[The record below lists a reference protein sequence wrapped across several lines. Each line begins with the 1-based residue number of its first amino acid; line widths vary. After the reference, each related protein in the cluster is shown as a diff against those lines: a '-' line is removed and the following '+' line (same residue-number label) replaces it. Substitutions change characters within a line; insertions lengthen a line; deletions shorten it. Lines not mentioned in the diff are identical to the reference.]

1 MPPINFNALLASK
14 AAGLGLRRED
24 EQRRESFGGAA
35 APQLG
40 PPPNMAPPKMPERP
54 AMPEEGIAM
63 KTVGGLGNLLDLPG
77 SMVRDVLTLNNP
89 FDQLLS
95 PFSDENRARGAD
107 FRQSFLSGEGGS
119 TGAKVG
125 RFATDLGIEILL
137 DPLTYMTFGLSAA
150 AKGAKAGAYA
160 TRAAS
165 KVGLLD
171 DAAKIATK
179 KAGKGKKIG
188 RREALQKVNT
198 SELLDYSRA
207 RDAKKALG
215 RDPKRVQAGQMSKRM
230 QFRSALN
237 TELKKLSKEKAAK
250 IEKEI
255 MEGAPLAEGAINFKL
270 PGNLVNVSFGGE
282 KTARAMDVAG
292 ETLRYS
298 KPGLAI
304 SRVFSKPMRG
314 RKTKASQVARVE
326 EARDI
331 AEDSSAAAYLLA
343 DPLKNIGTVLAN
355 LSDAEQT
362 KLGGLMY
369 KYIEDIDR
377 EGLQLTKAKGP
388 DGKVRVVNKTYAQSA
403 ADYAAR
409 EEFAPLAGI
418 LKDLDAIKEESKIA
432 LKYAQ
437 DSGVAVEHVDDLYA
451 NYAAR
456 SRNAAEVNAPL
467 KRKGGTASYQPK
479 SEFATKRADHLRN
492 IKGGTQTIQEMSL
505 KTEAEGG
512 FAGIFSESKKRGNPK
527 TRNEKDALRAK
538 FNEEFVDTGIVPAE
552 HAAKLFDTIANRP
565 LDQVQAGRGL
575 FQPNPAESAM
585 QAVTSLYESAG
596 EARGLAK
603 FIKQNAALPQN
614 FHQLR
619 LKDELEGSKFA
630 RTADDREMGNTVI
643 DIFNDMVTNNSGRF
657 TTDPMA
663 RWRIGN
669 AAEEGREWFS
679 VTGAGP
685 KKGPGDAGPSGGT
698 GGSRPQGPSGGGGGG
713 GGVGGDPA
721 GRPSG
726 VAVDKAKDLLG
737 KVDDSENA
745 FSPVGINNNLKKIG
759 TDLGLQYKSDITST
773 EWIDQIRTRVGEL
786 DVQAADAAKAAVS
799 RTERAH
805 KAFMHAITGR
815 GPAENRERLVDL
827 AEELKDLGDPASAS
841 YASTLEARFPEV
853 FSPGT
858 ATSAATR
865 VNPETGRVI
874 ETVAGGSKDVVRERA
889 AAARANGKVEV
900 AEKIEREYGLASQ
913 ESLSEG
919 RGLTTV
925 AADQVAP
932 MAYNAKRRVYA
943 DLARIYPDKYPK
955 KRNPNT
961 AELDEALAGAANDG
975 ELIHGQ
981 TGMKVKE
988 LQAET
993 PAPAKA
999 TDDSGDIEIIPN
1011 QGPAPPDSEMVVRTL
1026 ESIDKMKD
1034 KLVKDRREQL
1044 FKEYGG
1050 RYPRKSNESLED
1062 MKQVLRDASEAGDLV
1077 MHPHYPNSNAIKSRA
1092 DAAAKKGKPERKGAG
1107 SKAGRK
1113 GKPDPL
1119 DPNFAFESATDEAIE
1134 RMSDKVLKSRFQKL
1148 LRDFPEKYPKGY
1160 AVPAFNRT
1168 LFIDAMKQAAK
1179 QGDLVMDYRFDGAT
1193 AVRPKPGASPKTAE
1207 STAEATASVAA
1218 QVIDSADDNMTPEVI
1233 QSVLQKTQKD
1243 MESLSATGGSQ
1254 VAALQQQIQ
1263 SLMEQLTDLATKS
1276 DAAQASRAA
1285 ASAASESVEAV
1296 ATAPTFREGK
1306 NLVISLRQAFPDKYT
1321 TKNSKLTSKA
1331 TVQSAVDRAV
1341 EEGDLV
1347 RGQDG
1352 TLSLGTEAT
1361 SSEAVQ
1367 QAAQAAS
1374 KKAENKARSDAGR
1387 LAVILL
1393 NTPGYDAS
1401 DLQDFSGLMKFLRQ
1415 GSEEQKAIAKRL
1427 KKRKDKGEDPD
1438 KLLLSGLQSAEA
1450 DLIKN
1455 GPLESLLM
1463 KFFAMESD
1471 NLPEASDLVVE
1482 RLLTNGTDQAK
1493 DLAEQFLEVNKAKY
1507 SAMPPAR
1514 QGSAANRYE
1523 ELANKYQKVVTG
1535 NTGQSKRVGDK
1546 PFRAEVKA
1554 INRYEQGLKDA
1565 EKAQGK
1571 LRQQAIKDRPPV
1583 GPHPE
1588 LEVYRMVVEV
1598 AGEGQE
1604 VTKLAASKKADLEDE
1619 LEQLK
1624 YYDPDNYDKEMELRE
1639 QIGTLNDYIETS
1651 VTGKDEVYKMLNIGA
1666 KPQFSVGANKGVII
1680 PKMLSDIAAGIGATT
1695 VARKGKRSRNRGA
1708 EPLRQI
1714 AMQMFDAEPPAWL
1727 VEAREKLMANAAHT
1741 PDEAELA
1748 AFIVT
1753 NDMLQPHGKRHL
1765 AGIPDDVLKSIVQ
1778 KQQTPNMRDARSLTP
1793 EAAERVA
1800 ELYPAGATPER
1811 LTEEMIELG
1820 ELAGM
1825 KFDRKAFDKN
1835 RSAYM
1840 DSWKSDT
1847 MKRVNDFM
1855 VKQAEEAKAPA
1866 APAAPQATGA
1876 ARAVS
1881 DTPKMTEAALDLYRQ
1896 SKAEEY
1902 YELYTQKSRY
1912 PDAPSNQRIDEIMG
1926 MQGISFEDAIDFLIE
1941 QELRD
1946 GEAGFIELGQ
1956 AIPRPL
1962 GVSASRSGASV
1973 DSEIARGINEAVGE
1987 SYRPISGSAAEDVFD
2002 FLTPRV
2008 GMTMTQL
2015 YERSGPELNRLRTAV
2030 AEAGGEERLMAALRQ
2045 YDEQAAKINAAAAS
2059 LIKPEEADMIM
2070 RATGESSPAF
2080 GKLGDPAVTEL
2091 MRQNAAALD
2100 ARGNRA
2106 TAMMVDAL
2114 GSPLKDQSGM
2124 LLGSTNP
2131 DDYVFP
2137 QVIGRLAN
2145 QARRV
2150 RYEDEYGY
2158 RTIEHLL
2165 QNEPEVFR
2173 QMVFDAQSV
2182 IGRDMD
2188 LNFGNAAKP
2197 HTKLPQELFDEN
2209 GAVRTMAGNSH
2220 EPNAYVSRL
2229 DDVADRNPSAPVTAD
2244 DVQGLGISDME
2255 ARMIGLPE
2263 FFAGR
2268 PAVAVSELR
2277 DFVAER
2283 SPKITE
2289 RYMDHESMYR
2299 ATGDEVPY
2307 VEMHVGTG
2315 SGASHLAGVVEQAEQ
2330 GKLLRV
2336 MEKQSTS
2343 PDSLVAG
2350 RMAMLESAARNG
2362 MDGIIVQ
2369 GSEAADEISQVLGG
2383 PGVAVEAIGDS
2394 GDFALRLDSP
2404 TKKAIIDSDGETLFQ
2419 ATSSDTARARITF
2432 PVGKDIGRAED
2443 WHKSNIRTNIEAY
2456 DSADAKSFAHEVGHL
2471 MRYTFRAIGSEE
2483 ADRIDDLVEKML
2495 LDDPR
2500 FVVDDP
2506 SALRRKDGT
2515 LNYKLVIESVDGVA
2529 RGNKTQPY
2537 NVDEYF
2543 ADFVIDYMQGKH
2555 SQVGQTQAEGVIGM
2569 FRDYVASVWTKIKGT
2584 PAEEN
2589 VTDELRA
2596 FLDEVVGPNH
2606 QYDSNANNI
2615 AGILDNAK
2623 FSSARLMDK
2632 IIQEIGPEEIARGE
2646 EFALY
2651 RRANAVQAIKGP
2663 QEDKFQEILAEYN
2676 ARKERVINEALA
2688 QTGEEPTLFELPELM
2703 RKEGEFNGVDL
2714 GISPK
2719 ELLSHFKV
2727 DPEVAGDIGRM
2738 QKTSEMLLN
2747 ELAYPVRLYDAI
2759 MNTFKTNVTATN
2771 PGFHVRNGVSGFL
2784 QNAMNDIY
2792 DPAPRN
2798 TSLNDL
2804 PMKMVAV
2811 TPGLRR
2817 YMAPYG
2823 DATTTML
2830 GKDVVGLAED
2840 APILGFAKGQDEQA
2854 TDELVR
2860 LAVAYG
2866 LLESPGQQYDLVGAT
2881 SQFATDVVPGSDKLS
2896 SGDGIVKLIVGR
2908 ARRNAPAKRSES
2920 ANIFKVAGGFSG
2932 EDKFIGA
2939 RYGRAVGDVVES
2951 GHRLGGF
2958 IALLKQG
2965 YAPAEAAK
2973 RVKLLHVDYANL
2985 SDTERQVMR
2994 RIFPFYSYSRGM
3006 SEYVVKELM
3015 TRPGGKVAQTLRAA
3029 NISRQQDPTMPD
3041 YVSKGLSIPLG
3052 SGPDGSKSYLTGLN
3066 LMHEQPVGLIDSM
3079 LSGPQ
3084 EGLFELVSQTAP
3096 PIKAIGELALN
3107 RSFFLSGPEG
3117 ARSLDALDPPVGRT
3131 LSNFTNIVGL
3141 TDREQAYKIP
3151 GGKVSEALIAN
3162 SPISR
3167 YMHTARQAMDTRKPL
3182 TARALNTMFGAK
3194 INTISPAAQDAVL
3207 RERASALMR
3216 DLGGKVFN
3224 RSYIPEETLEA
3235 MSPEQ
3240 REKAEQY
3247 MEIMRVLGQ
3256 RTKARKAI
3264 DEMHQA
3270 QENN

>member
-1 MPPINFNALLASK
+1 
-14 AAGLGLRRED
+14 
-24 EQRRESFGGAA
+24 
-35 APQLG
+35 
-40 PPPNMAPPKMPERP
+40 
-54 AMPEEGIAM
+54 
-63 KTVGGLGNLLDLPG
+63 
-77 SMVRDVLTLNNP
+77 
-89 FDQLLS
+89 
-95 PFSDENRARGAD
+95 
-107 FRQSFLSGEGGS
+107 
-119 TGAKVG
+119 
-125 RFATDLGIEILL
+125 
-137 DPLTYMTFGLSAA
+137 
-150 AKGAKAGAYA
+150 
-160 TRAAS
+160 
-165 KVGLLD
+165 
-171 DAAKIATK
+171 
-179 KAGKGKKIG
+179 
-188 RREALQKVNT
+188 
-198 SELLDYSRA
+198 
-207 RDAKKALG
+207 
-215 RDPKRVQAGQMSKRM
+215 
-230 QFRSALN
+230 
-237 TELKKLSKEKAAK
+237 
-250 IEKEI
+250 
-255 MEGAPLAEGAINFKL
+255 
-270 PGNLVNVSFGGE
+270 
-282 KTARAMDVAG
+282 
-292 ETLRYS
+292 
-298 KPGLAI
+298 
-304 SRVFSKPMRG
+304 
-314 RKTKASQVARVE
+314 
-326 EARDI
+326 
-331 AEDSSAAAYLLA
+331 
-343 DPLKNIGTVLAN
+343 
-355 LSDAEQT
+355 
-362 KLGGLMY
+362 
-369 KYIEDIDR
+369 
-377 EGLQLTKAKGP
+377 
-388 DGKVRVVNKTYAQSA
+388 
-403 ADYAAR
+403 
-409 EEFAPLAGI
+409 
-418 LKDLDAIKEESKIA
+418 
-432 LKYAQ
+432 
-437 DSGVAVEHVDDLYA
+437 
-451 NYAAR
+451 
-456 SRNAAEVNAPL
+456 
-467 KRKGGTASYQPK
+467 
-479 SEFATKRADHLRN
+479 
-492 IKGGTQTIQEMSL
+492 
-505 KTEAEGG
+505 
-512 FAGIFSESKKRGNPK
+512 
-527 TRNEKDALRAK
+527 
-538 FNEEFVDTGIVPAE
+538 
-552 HAAKLFDTIANRP
+552 
-565 LDQVQAGRGL
+565 
-575 FQPNPAESAM
+575 
-585 QAVTSLYESAG
+585 
-596 EARGLAK
+596 
-603 FIKQNAALPQN
+603 
-614 FHQLR
+614 
-619 LKDELEGSKFA
+619 
-630 RTADDREMGNTVI
+630 
-643 DIFNDMVTNNSGRF
+643 
-657 TTDPMA
+657 
-663 RWRIGN
+663 
-669 AAEEGREWFS
+669 
-679 VTGAGP
+679 
-685 KKGPGDAGPSGGT
+685 
-698 GGSRPQGPSGGGGGG
+698 
-713 GGVGGDPA
+713 
-721 GRPSG
+721 
-726 VAVDKAKDLLG
+726 
-737 KVDDSENA
+737 
-745 FSPVGINNNLKKIG
+745 
-759 TDLGLQYKSDITST
+759 
-773 EWIDQIRTRVGEL
+773 
-786 DVQAADAAKAAVS
+786 
-799 RTERAH
+799 
-805 KAFMHAITGR
+805 
-815 GPAENRERLVDL
+815 
-827 AEELKDLGDPASAS
+827 
-841 YASTLEARFPEV
+841 
-853 FSPGT
+853 
-858 ATSAATR
+858 
-865 VNPETGRVI
+865 
-874 ETVAGGSKDVVRERA
+874 
-889 AAARANGKVEV
+889 
-900 AEKIEREYGLASQ
+900 
-913 ESLSEG
+913 
-919 RGLTTV
+919 
-925 AADQVAP
+925 
-932 MAYNAKRRVYA
+932 
-943 DLARIYPDKYPK
+943 
-955 KRNPNT
+955 
-961 AELDEALAGAANDG
+961 
-975 ELIHGQ
+975 
-981 TGMKVKE
+981 
-988 LQAET
+988 
-993 PAPAKA
+993 
-999 TDDSGDIEIIPN
+999 
-1011 QGPAPPDSEMVVRTL
+1011 
-1026 ESIDKMKD
+1026 
-1034 KLVKDRREQL
+1034 
-1044 FKEYGG
+1044 
-1050 RYPRKSNESLED
+1050 
-1062 MKQVLRDASEAGDLV
+1062 SEAGDLV
-1077 MHPHYPNSNAIKSRA
+1077 MHPHYPSSNAIKSRA
-1092 DAAAKKGKPERKGAG
+1092 DAAAAKGPKKASGAG
-1107 SKAGRK
+1107 SKGK
-1113 GKPDPL
+1113 GKRREKPDPL
-1119 DPNFAFESATDEAIE
+1119 DPNYPYENATEESIDA
-1134 RMSDKVLKSRFQKL
+1134 MSSEKVLRRRYGMLSSR
-1148 LRDFPEKYPKGY
+1148 FPEKYPKGFSKKAY
-1160 AVPAFNRT
+1160 NEADYKAI
-1168 LFIDAMKQAAK
+1168 LKDAARA
-1179 QGDLVMDYRFDGAT
+1179 GDLVMDYRFDGANT
-1193 AVRPKPGASPKTAE
+1193 VRPKPGASPKTAE
-1207 STAEATASVAA
+1207 STAEATASVAT
-1218 QVIDSADDNMTPEVI
+1218 QVIDSADDST
-1233 QSVLQKTQKD
+1233 SVEALQAVMQKTQKD
-1243 MESLSATGGSQ
+1243 MEALAANSGSSAESAI
-1254 VAALQQQIQ
+1254 AALQEQMQ
-1263 SLMEQLTDLATKS
+1263 STMEQLNELIAKSGAVQKATS
-1276 DAAQASRAA
+1276 EA
-1285 ASAASESVEAV
+1285 ASASKADDIYYHVEGRFSEAKS
-1296 ATAPTFREGK
+1296 
-1306 NLVISLRQAFPDKYT
+1306 LVIMLRQAFPEKYT
-1321 TKNSKLTSKA
+1321 TSNSKMNSKA
-1331 TVQSAVDRAV
+1331 SVQATIDRAR

-1347 RGQDG
+1347 REPAGRMV
-1352 TLSLGTEAT
+1352 LGTEAA

-1367 QAAQAAS
+1367 QAAEAAS
-1374 KKAENKARSDAGR
+1374 KKAENKSRNDAGR
-1387 LAVILL
+1387 IAVILL

-1415 GSEEQKAIAKRL
+1415 GSKEQKAIAKRL
-1427 KKRKDKGEDPD
+1427 KKRKDKGEDLD

-1493 DLAEQFLEVNKAKY
+1493 DLAEQFLEANKSKY
-1507 SAMPPAR
+1507 SAMPPTR

-1535 NTGQSKRVGDK
+1535 NTGQSRRVGDK
-1546 PFRAEVKA
+1546 PFRAETAA
-1554 INRYEQGLKDA
+1554 INKYEQGLKDA

-1604 VTKLAASKKADLEDE
+1604 VTKLAAGKRADLEHE
-1619 LEQLK
+1619 LEELK
-1624 YYDPDNYDKEMELRE
+1624 YYDADNYDKEMELRE
-1639 QIGTLNDYIETS
+1639 QIGTLTDYIETS

-1748 AFIVT
+1748 VFIVT

-1765 AGIPDDVLKSIVQ
+1765 AAIPDDVFKSLVEKQ
-1778 KQQTPNMRDARSLTP
+1778 KTPNMRDARSLTMDDVK
-1793 EAAERVA
+1793 RVVA
-1800 ELYPAGATPER
+1800 LYPESATPQR

-1820 ELAGM
+1820 ELAGL
-1825 KFDRKAFDKN
+1825 KFDRKAFEKN

-1840 DSWKSDT
+1840 DSWKKDT
-1847 MKRVNDFM
+1847 MQRAGEFSKNQM
-1855 VKQAEEAKAPA
+1855 EKAN
-1866 APAAPQATGA
+1866 APSAPEAPQVTA
-1876 ARAVS
+1876 AGRANVDLES
-1881 DTPKMTEAALDLYRQ
+1881 LTDREMAEHGNLAGLRNPDGTPSTPKMTPEAEQIYRETR
-1896 SKAEEY
+1896 AGMY
-1902 YELYTQKSRY
+1902 YTFYTRRKHY
-1912 PDAPSNQRIDEIMG
+1912 PDAPSNARIDEIMS

-1962 GVSASRSGASV
+1962 GVSASRSGASA
-1973 DSEIARGINEAVGE
+1973 DGDIAKKINESVGE
-1987 SYRPISGSAAEDVFD
+1987 SYRPAAGSAAEDVFD
-2002 FLTPRV
+2002 FLSPRA
-2008 GMTMTQL
+2008 GMTMVQL
-2015 YERSGPELNRLRTAV
+2015 YERNGPELNRLKKAV
-2030 AEAGGEERLMAALRQ
+2030 AESGGEERLMAALRQ
-2045 YDEQAAKINAAAAS
+2045 YDEQSAKINAAAAS
-2059 LIKPEEADMIM
+2059 LIRPEEADMIM
-2070 RATGESSPAF
+2070 RATGESSPAL

-2091 MRQNAAALD
+2091 MSQKAAALD
-2100 ARGNRA
+2100 SRGNR
-2106 TAMMVDAL
+2106 TSAMMIDSL

-2137 QVIGRLAN
+2137 QVVGRLAN

-2173 QMVFDAQSV
+2173 QMIFDAQSV

-2197 HTKLPQELFDEN
+2197 HTKLPQELFDES
-2209 GAVRTMAGNSH
+2209 GAVRTLAGNSH
-2220 EPNAYVSRL
+2220 EPNIYVSRL
-2229 DDVADRNPSAPVTAD
+2229 DDIAEQRPDAPVTAND
-2244 DVQGLGISDME
+2244 IQGLGISDME

-2277 DFVAER
+2277 DFIADR

-2299 ATGDEVPY
+2299 AAKDDVPY

-2315 SGASHLAGVVEQAEQ
+2315 SGASHLAGTVEQAEQ
-2330 GKLLRV
+2330 GKFLRV

-2343 PDSLVAG
+2343 SDSLAAG
-2350 RMAMLESAARNG
+2350 RIAMLESAARNG

-2369 GSEAADEISQVLGG
+2369 GSEAADEVSQMLGG
-2383 PGVAVEAIGDS
+2383 TGVAVEAVGDS
-2394 GDFALRLDSP
+2394 GDFALRLDSQ
-2404 TKKAIIDSDGETLFQ
+2404 TKKGIIDSDGETLFQ

-2495 LDDPR
+2495 LNDSR
-2500 FVVDDP
+2500 FVVDGP
-2506 SALRRKDGT
+2506 SALRSKDGT
-2515 LNYKLVIESVDGVA
+2515 LNYKLVLRSVDDVA
-2529 RGNKTQPY
+2529 RGNRSQPY
-2537 NVDEYF
+2537 NLDEYF
-2543 ADFVIDYMQGKH
+2543 ADFVIDYMEGKA
-2555 SQVGQTQAEGVIGM
+2555 SQVDQTQAEGVIGM

-2584 PAEEN
+2584 PSEEN
-2589 VTDELRA
+2589 ITDELRS

-2623 FSSARLMDK
+2623 FSSVRLMDK

-2651 RRANAVQAIKGP
+2651 KRANAVQAIKGP

-2676 ARKERVINEALA
+2676 ARKERVVNEVLA

-2920 ANIFKVAGGFSG
+2920 ANIFKVAGGFAG

-2965 YAPAEAAK
+2965 YSPAEAAK

-3015 TRPGGKVAQTLRAA
+3015 SRPGGKVAQTLRAA

-3052 SGPDGSKSYLTGLN
+3052 SGPDGTKSYLTGLN
-3066 LMHEQPVGLIDSM
+3066 LMHEQPVGLIDSV

-3084 EGLFELVSQTAP
+3084 DALFELLSQTAP
-3096 PIKAIGELALN
+3096 PIKALGELATN
-3107 RSFFLSGPEG
+3107 RSFFLSGPDG

-3141 TDREQAYKIP
+3141 TDRDQAYKIP

-3162 SPISR
+3162 SPASR

-3216 DLGGKVFN
+3216 DLGGKVFT
-3224 RSYIPEETLEA
+3224 RSYIDDETLAA
-3235 MSPEQ
+3235 MPPEQ

-3270 QENN
+3270 QESN